1 MLKIEKEE
9 LLVKGIIIATHGQL
23 SVGLK
28 DAVDVVTGMG
38 DEIDSLSLNRDDN
51 LDDFEAD
58 FLNLVSKYK
67 DEGSLVFVDMV
78 GGSPYNVALK
88 HLNSDLN
95 YEVIA
100 GVNMMMVVEVLTNL
114 NTLSIEDLSLLAKET
129 GQQSIEKYPLEE
141 DEVYYEDDVEPVEV
155 SHGKPGTIT
164 FARVDFRL
172 IHGQVITKW
181 SRVARADSIIIV
193 DDLLYEDKEMA
204 SIYRSAAPV
213 GVEVIVAPTEVI
225 AYAQKNNTLPSGNV
239 MLLFKDIKSVV
250 ESYKQGLR
258 LEKLQLGG
266 IPNDGTRQMVFTA
279 VSLSED
285 DIELLDQVD
294 ETGTE
299 IDLQVVPEEA
309 GISYE
314 QAKRKIVK

>member
-1 MLKIEKEE
+1 M
-9 LLVKGIIIATHGQL
+9 KGIIIATHGQL

-38 DEIDSLSLNRDDN
+38 DEIDSISLNRDEN
-51 LDDFEAD
+51 LDDFEEK
-58 FLNLVSKYK
+58 FLSLVSKYK

-100 GVNMMMVVEVLTNL
+100 GVNMMMIVEVLTNL
-114 NTLSIEDLSLLAKET
+114 NTLSIEELSLMAKEI
-129 GQQSIEKYPLEE
+129 GQQSIEKYPLVE
-141 DEVYYEDDVEPVEV
+141 DELYYDDEVEPVEV
-155 SHGKPGTIT
+155 SNEKGGTIT
-164 FARVDFRL
+164 FARVDYRL

-193 DDLLYEDKEMA
+193 DDILFEDKEMA

-213 GVEVIVAPTEVI
+213 GVEVIVAPSEVI
-225 AYAQKNNTLPSGNV
+225 AYAQKNDTLPSGNV
-239 MLLFKDIKSVV
+239 MLLFKDVESVV
-250 ESYKQGLR
+250 KSYNQGLR
-258 LEKLQLGG
+258 LDKLQLGG

-279 VSLSED
+279 VSLSKN
-285 DIELLDQVD
+285 DIDLLDQID

-299 IDLQVVPEEA
+299 IDLQVVPEEP

-314 QAKRKIVK
+314 QAKRKVRK